1 MATRVKGI
9 MPIDT
14 LMVVLVLAAVVIAVA
29 GWWSVRRLK
38 APLAVLEAAP
48 VERVPEGPPPRV
60 GLILNPSKNH
70 AERAE
75 AALRAGCAAAGYAP
89 PLVFP
94 TTLRDPGRSMTLE
107 ALAAGCTLL
116 VAAGGDGT
124 VREVVEVLAG
134 DPAGPDPRAPQPAG
148 AASPGAAANGPRQE
162 GGPGTGAGQPPSPR
176 TPAAREAATLA
187 ILPLGTGNLLA
198 RNLDIGVDDIDGAVH
213 TALYGA
219 TRAVDAAAFAL
230 ERADGRRDRNVF
242 LVMAGIGMDADVMND
257 TRLRLK
263 AFGPVA
269 YVEAGLRHLSG
280 QRRSVD
286 ISLDDGPAQHRRIRS
301 VVFANCGKLQAGL
314 DFVPDARVD
323 DGLLDIVVMSPGS
336 IGGWMWIAAKTAFR
350 HRGSIPVIEYY
361 QARKVRLS
369 VPEPISAQ
377 LDGDPVGKLRS
388 LTVWILPQALRVRVP
403 A

>member
-1 MATRVKGI
+1 

-14 LMVVLVLAAVVIAVA
+14 LVVVLVLVALAIAATS
-29 GWWSVRRLK
+29 WWSVRRLK
-38 APLAVLEAAP
+38 THLALLAAAP
-48 VERVPEGPPPRV
+48 AEPVPEGPPPRV
-60 GLILNPSKNH
+60 GLIINPSKNH

-75 AALRAGCAAAGYAP
+75 AVLRAGCAAAGYAAP
-89 PLVFP
+89 MVFP
-94 TTLRDPGRSMTLE
+94 TTLEDPGRSMALE

-124 VREVVEVLAG
+124 VREVAEVLAG
-134 DPAGPDPRAPQPAG
+134 DPAGPSPWAPQPAG
-148 AASPGAAANGPRQE
+148 ALSVGAAADGARQE
-162 GGPGTGAGQPPSPR
+162 DGAGAGQPPSTPR

-198 RNLDIGVDDIDGAVH
+198 RNLEIGVDDIDGAVH

-230 ERADGRRDRNVF
+230 ERADGRRDGNVF

-257 TRLRLK
+257 TRVRLK
-263 AFGPVA
+263 ALAGPIA
-269 YVEAGLRHLSG
+269 YAEAGLRHLSG
-280 QRRSVD
+280 RRRSVD
-286 ISLDDGPAQHRRIRS
+286 IWLDDGPVQHRRIRS

-350 HRGSIPVIEYY
+350 HRGSIPVIDYY

-377 LDGDPVGKLRS
+377 LDGDPVGKLRA
-388 LTVWILPQALRVRVP
+388 LTVWILPQALQVRVP
-403 A
+403 D

>member
-1 MATRVKGI
+1 
-9 MPIDT
+9 MPIDN
-14 LMVVLVLAAVVIAVA
+14 LLVILVLVAVVIAA
-29 GWWSVRRLK
+29 ASWWSARRLK
-38 APLAVLEAAP
+38 APLALLEAAP
-48 VERVPEGPPPRV
+48 SERVPEGPPPRV

-89 PLVFP
+89 PLVFT
-94 TTLRDPGRSMTLE
+94 TTLEDPGRSMALE

-124 VREVVEVLAG
+124 VREVAEVLAG
-134 DPAGPDPRAPQPAG
+134 DPAGPDPWAPQPAG
-148 AASPGAAANGPRQE
+148 AASPAAAADGTRQEGRQE
-162 GGPGTGAGQPPSPR
+162 GGQGTGAGQPPSPR

-198 RNLDIGVDDIDGAVH
+198 RNLDIWVDDIDGAVH

-219 TRAVDAAAFAL
+219 TRKVDAAAFAL
-230 ERADGRRDRNVF
+230 ERADGRRDGNVF

-263 AFGPVA
+263 ALAGPIA
-269 YVEAGLRHLSG
+269 YAEAGLRHLSG
-280 QRRSVD
+280 QRRNVD
-286 ISLDDGPAQHRRIRS
+286 ISLDDGPAQRRRVRS

-314 DFVPDARVD
+314 DFVPDARID

-350 HRGSIPVIEYY
+350 HRGSIPVIDYY

-377 LDGDPVGKLRS
+377 LDGDPVGKVRS
-388 LTVWILPQALRVRVP
+388 LTVWVLPHALSVRVP
-403 A
+403 G